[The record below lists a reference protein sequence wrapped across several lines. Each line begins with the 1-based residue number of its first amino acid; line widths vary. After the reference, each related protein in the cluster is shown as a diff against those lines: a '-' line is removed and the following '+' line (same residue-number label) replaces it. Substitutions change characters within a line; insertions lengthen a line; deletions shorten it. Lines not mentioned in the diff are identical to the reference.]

1 MEYHRILRDI
11 ELKNLKPVYLL
22 MGEESYFIDEIT
34 SAIEE
39 KVLDEAS
46 KAFCQTIVYGRDVSL
61 DSIVH
66 SAKSFPMMGDR
77 QVLIVKEA
85 QDIKEWKSKKKDAEE
100 TDFKSIISYL
110 QNPTP
115 STMLV
120 LCYKGKFDK
129 RKKIYKLFEKHGLV
143 FESEKIKDHKL
154 PDWIEKFV
162 SVQGL
167 KINHNSARLLADYLG
182 TDLSKVVNAV
192 NKLSIV
198 LHGKGEITPAII
210 EENIGISKDYNIF
223 ELTKALNEKDI
234 LKSNRII
241 NYFEAN
247 QKQNPIQLTLPLL
260 YNHFSKLAAYM
271 SYKDKK
277 QAATEL
283 GIHPYAMNDCKEAV
297 NNYSPQKV
305 ERIISYIRESDKKAK
320 GIDNVSIDVG
330 EIMKELIFKILH

>member
-1 MEYHRILRDI
+1 MEYQRILRDI

-22 MGEESYFIDEIT
+22 MGEEPYFLDEIT

-61 DSIVH
+61 DAVVN
-66 SAKSFPMMGDR
+66 SAKAFPMMGDR

-100 TDFKSIISYL
+100 TDFKSIIAYL

-120 LCYKGKFDK
+120 LSYKGKFDK
-129 RKKIYKLFEKHGLV
+129 RKKIYKLFEKHGVV
-143 FESEKIKDHKL
+143 FESEKIKDFKL

-167 KINHNSARLLADYLG
+167 KINHNAARLLADYLG

-198 LHGKGEITPAII
+198 LNGKGEITPAIR
-210 EENIGISKDYNIF
+210 EYRHQQG
-223 ELTKALNEKDI
+223 LQ
-234 LKSNRII
+234 
-241 NYFEAN
+241 YF
-247 QKQNPIQLTLPLL
+247 
-260 YNHFSKLAAYM
+260 
-271 SYKDKK
+271 
-277 QAATEL
+277 
-283 GIHPYAMNDCKEAV
+283 
-297 NNYSPQKV
+297 
-305 ERIISYIRESDKKAK
+305 
-320 GIDNVSIDVG
+320 
-330 EIMKELIFKILH
+330 